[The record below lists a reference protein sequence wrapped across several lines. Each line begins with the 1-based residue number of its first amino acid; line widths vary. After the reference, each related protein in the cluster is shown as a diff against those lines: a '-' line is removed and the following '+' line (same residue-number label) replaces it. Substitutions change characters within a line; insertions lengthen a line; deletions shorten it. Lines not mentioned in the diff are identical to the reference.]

1 MRVWTC
7 TRCTTRAFQ
16 SNYWGED
23 MLRLIKWLVIL
34 LLAAL
39 AALFFWGYTPDTDAA
54 QMESKYSNAASR
66 FAQLEPGLR
75 VHYRDEGKSDGPA
88 LVLIHGS
95 NASLHTWEPWVKILG
110 KDYRVISLD
119 LPGHGLTGKN
129 PAGVYDNASYVNVVD
144 RLLTKLNV
152 DKAVI
157 GGNSMGG
164 GVSWL
169 YALEHPEKVEA
180 LLLVDASGQ
189 PSAKSGKLPLGFRL
203 MRMPV
208 IKEAARF
215 IAPRSIFESSV
226 KTSMSVQSKIDDK
239 LIDRYWE
246 LNRYPGNRE
255 ATMRR
260 FASPRNMT
268 AGTKE
273 RLSAIQVPVLILWG
287 ADDNLIPV
295 TSAKWF
301 AEALPQAKMIIYPN
315 VGHIPMEE
323 IPEKS
328 GNDVKIWLDDVVAK
342 TPKV

>member
-1 MRVWTC
+1 
-7 TRCTTRAFQ
+7 
-16 SNYWGED
+16 

-39 AALFFWGYTPDTDAA
+39 AALFFWGYAPDTDAA
-54 QMESKYSNAASR
+54 QMESKYGSAASR
-66 FAQLEPGLR
+66 FAELEPGLR
-75 VHYRDEGKSDGPA
+75 VHYRDEGKSDGRV

-95 NASLHTWEPWVKILG
+95 NASLHTWEPWVKALG

-119 LPGHGLTGKN
+119 LPGHGLTGRN

-152 DKAVI
+152 DNAII

-169 YALEHPEKVEA
+169 FALTHPEKVDA

-189 PSAKSGKLPLGFRL
+189 PDAKSGKLPLGFKL

-208 IKEAARF
+208 IKEAVRF

-255 ATMRR
+255 ATMQR
-260 FASPRNMT
+260 FSSLKNMT
-268 AGTKE
+268 PGTKE
-273 RLSAIQVPVLILWG
+273 RLSAIKAPVLILWG
-287 ADDNLIPV
+287 AEDNLIPV
-295 TSAKWF
+295 TAAKWF
-301 AEALPQAKMIIYPN
+301 AEAMPQSKVIVYPN

-328 GNDVKIWLDDVVAK
+328 ANDVKIWLDSLAVK